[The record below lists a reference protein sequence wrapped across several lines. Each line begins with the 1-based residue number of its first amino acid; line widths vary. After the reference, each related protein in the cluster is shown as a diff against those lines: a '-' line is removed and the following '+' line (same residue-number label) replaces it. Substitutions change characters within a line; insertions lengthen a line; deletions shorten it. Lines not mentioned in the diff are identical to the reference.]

1 MQLAWEIGSSPE
13 TDSDPFPSKARYP
26 SSARC
31 IIQSSQVSDNPV
43 ARNAMD
49 AASKQDVLERND
61 PLLEPLIAATDDLVR
76 SRHVETLVV
85 ELAGP
90 LIRKIVAR
98 CARSDRQLREQDA
111 EDVIATVTLR
121 LVRKLR
127 RLGSESDTIR
137 QFQDYVATLTYNTV
151 YDCLRRRYPERSR
164 LKNRLRYLL
173 TRDPRLRLW
182 EAPAGPAGGLAEWSG
197 SAIVAQRIEL
207 PSGSTTREMLN
218 CSEPAD
224 ALVALFRQLGTPA
237 SLDALTDAAA
247 ELWGIRDARRQTAEP
262 PHTTEPSPLD
272 RAETRQFLGALWA
285 EILQLGCPHRAALLL
300 NLRDGDGINAI
311 QHFLLL
317 GVARFDELAAALG
330 ITSGELAKLW
340 NELPLDDHAIAG
352 MLGTTRQHVI
362 NFRKTARNRLA
373 RRMMRPRP

>member
-1 MQLAWEIGSSPE
+1 
-13 TDSDPFPSKARYP
+13 
-26 SSARC
+26 
-31 IIQSSQVSDNPV
+31 
-43 ARNAMD
+43 MD
-49 AASKQDVLERND
+49 AASTQDVLTRND
-61 PLLEPLIAATDDLVR
+61 PLLEPLIAATDDQVR

-85 ELAGP
+85 EYAGP

-151 YDCLRRRYPERSR
+151 YDFLRRRFPERSR
-164 LKNRLRYLL
+164 LKNRLRYVL
-173 TRDPRLRLW
+173 TRDVRLRLW
-182 EAPAGPAGGLAEWSG
+182 EAPSGPAGGLAEWSG
-197 SAIVAQRIEL
+197 SAIVAQQIEL
-207 PSGSTTREMLN
+207 PAGCTARAALN
-218 CSEPAD
+218 GHEPAD

-237 SLDALTDAAA
+237 SLDALTDAVA
-247 ELWGIRDARRQTAEP
+247 ELWGIRDSVKPVGELPQTM
-262 PHTTEPSPLD
+262 EPSPLD
-272 RAETRQFLGALWA
+272 RAETRQFLAVLWA
-285 EILQLGCPHRAALLL
+285 EIRLLGSPHRTALLL

-317 GVARFDELAAALG
+317 GIARFDELAAAIG
-330 ITSGELAKLW
+330 ITIGELAKLW

-362 NFRKTARNRLA
+362 NYRKTARNRLA
-373 RRMMRPRP
+373 RRMMRKP

>member
-1 MQLAWEIGSSPE
+1 
-13 TDSDPFPSKARYP
+13 
-26 SSARC
+26 
-31 IIQSSQVSDNPV
+31 
-43 ARNAMD
+43 MD

-61 PLLEPLIAATDDLVR
+61 PLLEPLIAATDDHVR
-76 SRHVETLVV
+76 SRHLETLVV
-85 ELAGP
+85 EYAGP

-121 LVRKLR
+121 LVRKLQ
-127 RLGSESDTIR
+127 RLGSESETIR

-151 YDCLRRRYPERSR
+151 YDFLRRRFPERSR
-164 LKNRLRYLL
+164 LKNRLRYVL

-197 SAIVAQRIEL
+197 SAIVAKQIEL
-207 PSGSTTREMLN
+207 PSGTATREMRN
-218 CSEPAD
+218 GCEPGD

-237 SLDALTDAAA
+237 SLDALTDTAA
-247 ELWGIRDARRQTAEP
+247 ELWGIRDSCKPAAEL
-262 PHTTEPSPLD
+262 PHAMEPSALD
-272 RAETRQFLGALWA
+272 RAESRQFLGALWV
-285 EILQLGCPHRAALLL
+285 EIRQLGSPHRAALLL

-311 QHFLLL
+311 QDFLLL
-317 GVARFDELAAALG
+317 GIAGFDELAAAIG
-330 ITSGELAKLW
+330 ITVGELVKLW
-340 NELPLDDHAIAG
+340 NDLPLDDHAIAG

>member
-1 MQLAWEIGSSPE
+1 
-13 TDSDPFPSKARYP
+13 
-26 SSARC
+26 
-31 IIQSSQVSDNPV
+31 
-43 ARNAMD
+43 MD
-49 AASKQDVLERND
+49 AASKQDVLTRND
-61 PLLEPLIAATDDLVR
+61 PLLEPLIAATDDQVR

-151 YDCLRRRYPERSR
+151 YDFLRRRFPERSR
-164 LKNRLRYLL
+164 LKNRLRYML

-182 EAPAGPAGGLAEWSG
+182 EAPSGPAGGLAEWSG
-197 SAIVAQRIEL
+197 SAIVAQQIEL
-207 PSGSTTREMLN
+207 PAGCTAREALN
-218 CSEPAD
+218 GNEPAD

-247 ELWGIRDARRQTAEP
+247 ELWGICDFVKPVGELPQ
-262 PHTTEPSPLD
+262 TTEPSPLD
-272 RAETRQFLGALWA
+272 RAENRQFLGVLWT
-285 EILQLGCPHRAALLL
+285 EIRLLGSPHRTALLL

-317 GVARFDELAAALG
+317 GIARFDELAAAIG
-330 ITSGELAKLW
+330 ITSGELARLW
-340 NELPLDDHAIAG
+340 SELPLDDHAIAG

-362 NFRKTARNRLA
+362 NYRKTARNRLA
-373 RRMMRPRP
+373 RRMMRKP

>member
-1 MQLAWEIGSSPE
+1 
-13 TDSDPFPSKARYP
+13 
-26 SSARC
+26 
-31 IIQSSQVSDNPV
+31 
-43 ARNAMD
+43 MD
-49 AASKQDVLERND
+49 AASKQDVLTRND
-61 PLLEPLIAATDDLVR
+61 PLLEPLIAATDDQVR

-127 RLGSESDTIR
+127 RLGSESETIR

-151 YDCLRRRYPERSR
+151 YDFLRRRFPERSR
-164 LKNRLRYLL
+164 LKNRLRYVL

-182 EAPAGPAGGLAEWSG
+182 EAPSGPAGGLAEWSG
-197 SAIVAQRIEL
+197 SAIVAQQIEL
-207 PSGSTTREMLN
+207 PAGCTAREALN
-218 CSEPAD
+218 GSEPAD
-224 ALVALFRQLGTPA
+224 AHVALFRQLGTPA

-247 ELWGIRDARRQTAEP
+247 ELWGICDSGKPVADLPQ
-262 PHTTEPSPLD
+262 TTEPSPLD
-272 RAETRQFLGALWA
+272 RAENRQFLGVLWA
-285 EILQLGCPHRAALLL
+285 EIRLLGSPHRTALLL

-317 GVARFDELAAALG
+317 GIARFDELAAAIG
-330 ITSGELAKLW
+330 ITIGELAKLW
-340 NELPLDDHAIAG
+340 SELPLDDHAIAG

-362 NFRKTARNRLA
+362 NYRKTARNRLA
-373 RRMMRPRP
+373 RRMMRKP